1 MKSWKTMLKQD
12 RVALAAALTLGLIC
26 VFALIWPLVSPY
38 GPREIHADDALSGP
52 SAEYW
57 LGTDDTGRDIL
68 TLLAHGARISLGI
81 AVAAE
86 ILAVL
91 SGIPL
96 AMIAGLMGG
105 IVDSIVMRT
114 TDALLGFPGILIGLM
129 VVALFGAS
137 LPTLMIAIALM
148 TVPYLIRVV
157 RNAVVVEKQRLYV
170 LSSNALGV
178 KPGTLLRSTILPN
191 IVSPVIVQVSFGL
204 AVAILTEASLGFL
217 GLSVQPPAASWGT
230 LLQVGYSYIR
240 ITPWLVTFPG
250 ILIFVNVWALNTL
263 GDAGRDV
270 LDPRLRDTIDHG
282 PR

>member
-170 LSSNALGV
+170 VSSTALGV
-178 KPGTLLRSTILPN
+178 KPGTLLGRTILPN
-191 IVSPVIVQVSFGL
+191 IVSPLIVQVSFGL

-250 ILIFVNVWALNTL
+250 ILIFVSVWALNTL

>member
-1 MKSWKTMLKQD
+1 MNFWKTMVNRD
-12 RVALAAALTLGLIC
+12 RVALAAAITLGLIA
-26 VFALIWPLVSPY
+26 VFALIWPFVSPY
-38 GPREIHADDALSGP
+38 GPREIHADAALSGP
-52 SAEYW
+52 SARFW
-57 LGTDDTGRDIL
+57 LGTDDTGRDMV

-96 AMIAGLMGG
+96 AMIAGLLGG
-105 IVDSIVMRT
+105 IVDSIIMRT
-114 TDALLGFPGILIGLM
+114 TDALLGFPGILIGLV

-137 LPTLMIAIALM
+137 LTTLMIAIALM

-157 RNAVVVEKQRLYV
+157 RNAVVVEKERLYV
-170 LSSNALGV
+170 VSSTALGV
-178 KPGTLLRSTILPN
+178 RTGTLLRRTILPN

-217 GLSVQPPAASWGT
+217 GLSVQPPSASWGT

-240 ITPWLVTFPG
+240 LTPWLVTFPG
-250 ILIFVNVWALNTL
+250 VLIFVSVWALNTL

-270 LDPRLRDTIDHG
+270 LDPRLRDTFEQG
-282 PR
+282 TR

>member
-1 MKSWKTMLKQD
+1 MNFWKTMVTRD
-12 RVALAAALTLGLIC
+12 RVALVAAVILGLIT
-26 VFALIWPLVSPY
+26 VFALVWPFVSPY
-38 GPREIHADDALSGP
+38 GPRVHADAALSGP
-52 SAEYW
+52 SARFW
-57 LGTDDTGRDIL
+57 LGTDDTGRDMV

-91 SGIPL
+91 SGVPL
-96 AMIAGLMGG
+96 AMMAGLLGG
-105 IVDSIVMRT
+105 IVDSIIMRT

-129 VVALFGAS
+129 VVTLFGAS
-137 LPTLMIAIALM
+137 LATLMIAIALM

-170 LSSNALGV
+170 VSSTALGV
-178 KPGTLLRSTILPN
+178 KPGTLLRRTILPN
-191 IVSPVIVQVSFGL
+191 IVSPLIVQVSCGL

-217 GLSVQPPAASWGT
+217 GLSVQPPSASWGT

-240 ITPWLVTFPG
+240 ITPWLVLFPG
-250 ILIFVNVWALNTL
+250 ILIFVSVWALNTL

-270 LDPRLRDTIDHG
+270 LDPRLRDTVEQG
-282 PR
+282 AR